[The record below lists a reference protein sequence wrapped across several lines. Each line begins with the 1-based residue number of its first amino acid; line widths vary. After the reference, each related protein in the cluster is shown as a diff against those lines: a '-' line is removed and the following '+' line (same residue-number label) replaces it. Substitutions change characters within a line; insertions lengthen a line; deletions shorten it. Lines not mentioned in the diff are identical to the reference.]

1 MVDLREA
8 PLAEGRLQVPLE
20 ITIVPSERRWTEIND
35 AGTPLLPPRIE
46 RDLAEY
52 RVDVRARGL
61 RMFGARQEQLSVATS
76 GEVPTALLPLRV
88 SVPSSPSPALV
99 SRD

>member
-35 AGTPLLPPRIE
+35 TGTPLLRPRIK

-52 RVDVRARGL
+52 RVDVSARGL
-61 RMFGARQEQLSVATS
+61 RMFGARQEQLSVANV
-76 GEVPTALLPLRV
+76 GR
-88 SVPSSPSPALV
+88 SSDCVASPQGLGTELAKPRSCLA
-99 SRD
+99 